1 MLSGGICMRLDKYLS
16 DMGVA
21 SRSDVKKEIRKGNVL
36 VNGEEIRDSAF
47 PVTRDSAVLYDE

>member
-1 MLSGGICMRLDKYLS
+1 MRLDKYLS

-47 PVTRDSAVLYDE
+47 PVTRDSAVLYKGKK